1 MSTNLSDIDFPLNDV
16 YKESIMIISSDKA
29 IFSNGRY
36 VADASDLGLK
46 VSPVVIRFGD
56 KGAFRFH
63 HNNTNE
69 NELISIEYKNV
80 TNNVLVIV
88 ND

>member
-1 MSTNLSDIDFPLNDV
+1 MF
-16 YKESIMIISSDKA
+16 ISSDKA

-46 VSPVVIRFGD
+46 AGEFPVVIRFGD

-69 NELISIEYKNV
+69 NDNDLISVEYRNM
-80 TNNVLVIV
+80 TNEVLVIL

>member
-1 MSTNLSDIDFPLNDV
+1 MF
-16 YKESIMIISSDKA
+16 ISSDKA

-46 VSPVVIRFGD
+46 VGEFPVVIRFGD

-69 NELISIEYKNV
+69 NELISIEYRNV
-80 TNNVLVIV
+80 TNDVLVIL